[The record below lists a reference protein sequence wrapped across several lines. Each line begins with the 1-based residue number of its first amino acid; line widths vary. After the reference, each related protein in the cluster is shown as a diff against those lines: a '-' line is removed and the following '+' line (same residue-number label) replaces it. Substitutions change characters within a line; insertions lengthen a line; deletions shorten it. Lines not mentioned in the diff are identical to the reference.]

1 MTDEPTSPARTRL
14 TGTARALVLLA
25 GLIVLVEAAGYVVL
39 AALDLRDSGAG
50 SLGSGVGVAVLLIAY
65 AAGQLAA
72 IWFLLGGAAAARSPL
87 VVTQLLQLLVAY
99 SVRDTGSVA
108 VGIAVPAA
116 VVLACV
122 LSPPVRRG
130 TQPDV

>member
-1 MTDEPTSPARTRL
+1 M
-14 TGTARALVLLA
+14 
-25 GLIVLVEAAGYVVL
+25 
-39 AALDLRDSGAG
+39 
-50 SLGSGVGVAVLLIAY
+50 
-65 AAGQLAA
+65 
-72 IWFLLGGAAAARSPL
+72 RSTL
-87 VVTQLLQLLVAY
+87 TQLLQLLVAY